1 MSRCFV
7 MAKDKR
13 LWLLSSQI
21 VQSTTIVT
29 AFNIQAT
36 LAKVDTSHAV
46 TTLDTIAAV
55 KERLR
60 YKPCTPA
67 MLNRKPSVLSFSVLI
82 RIIHLL
88 MLAVTF
94 IATLAFRRGN
104 HLLAILALP
113 QIFCKRVRLFIHRKI
128 PLSNLCLY
136 LSNLSQVSRLVN
148 T

>member
-29 AFNIQAT
+29 AFKIQAT
-36 LAKVDTSHAV
+36 LAKVNPVMLSPRVTPMNLPFNALALCTS
-46 TTLDTIAAV
+46 
-55 KERLR
+55 RLR

-67 MLNRKPSVLSFSVLI
+67 ILKRKPVVLSFSVLI

-104 HLLAILALP
+104 HLFAILALP

-128 PLSNLCLY
+128 PLST
-136 LSNLSQVSRLVN
+136 VFVFI
-148 T
+148 